1 MFVNFFIDR
10 PIFAS
15 VLAIVIV
22 VAGAVAIPFLPVA
35 MFPEITPP
43 QVVVQATYPG
53 ASAEVVEQTV
63 TTPIEQQV
71 NGVENMIYMSSRSGS
86 DGTMTLAV
94 TFEVGTNLD
103 IAAVNVQNRV
113 AIAQA
118 KLPADVV
125 RQGLNITKQSPDLV
139 EIVALTSPDGSRDE
153 LYLSNYATLQVRDVL
168 ARVPGVGQVL
178 VFNGRDYGMRI
189 WLNPDR
195 LASLGLTAGD
205 VADAVREQNLQ
216 AAAGQIGQPPAP
228 RGQQFQYTVTTRGR
242 LSTVSEFEDIILRTR
257 PDGSV
262 LRVHD
267 VGRVELG
274 AQSYGS
280 FGRVGGKPAALIGIF
295 QLPDANALDV
305 ARGVEAAMARLAP
318 SFPSG
323 VTYTLP
329 YNTTDFVRVSIEE
342 VILTL
347 LVAIGLV
354 ILTVYVFLQD
364 WRTTLIPTLTIPVS
378 LVGTFAVISAFGFSI
393 NTLTLFG
400 LVLAI
405 GIVVDDAI
413 VVVENTQRHL
423 DEGNL
428 EPRAAARL
436 AMAEV
441 TGPVI
446 ATALVLMAVFI
457 PIAFLPGITG
467 QLYRQF
473 ALTIAV
479 SVALSA
485 LNAMTLTPALSALL
499 LRPAGV
505 TRQRWLARAWNASF
519 ARLTAGYDR
528 VVRHIVRR
536 AALALAVLLL
546 LAGASYALLR
556 AVPTGFAPT
565 EDQGYLLVNVQLP
578 DAASFERTDA
588 VVRQVEQIV
597 LETPGVSNV
606 VAVGGR
612 SFISGV
618 NGPNVASL
626 FPRLAPW
633 SERERPDLQADAILA
648 RLRARLGQI
657 QEAVVVA
664 FPPPPIRGISSG
676 GGFQF
681 ELQSVSGGSL
691 EGLDAVARQIM
702 DAARQR
708 PELAGMFTGFR
719 PGVPQLDAQVD
730 RTKARTLGVPVS
742 DVFTSLQ
749 TFLGSLY
756 VNDFNA
762 FGRVWRVQLQAEPS
776 YRATPSDVGRL
787 YVRSQPDQ
795 TGQPGQMV
803 PLSTLVTVKP
813 VTGPDTIS
821 HYNLY
826 RSAEIAGDTA
836 RGASSGQAIAA
847 MQDLA
852 RRFLPA
858 GMAYEWT
865 GLAYQEI
872 ESGSWAPFVFALS
885 ALFVFLVLAAQYESW
900 LVPLAVILAVP
911 LGVLGALGA
920 LWLSGLANDVYAQIG
935 LALLIGLASKNAILI
950 VEFARAR
957 REHGLP
963 IVEAAR
969 EAARLRFRPIL
980 MTSFAFILGS
990 LPLVVATGAG
1000 AASRNSIGTT
1010 VVGGML
1016 AVTVLGVLLVPAFY
1030 VAVERLAEWRRG
1042 SPRSPAAP
1050 DAASPSEDGADGP
1063 RPDQPPSGTTPV
1075 DGAAAR
1081 PPTEAGRGGD
1091 EG

>member
-22 VAGAVAIPFLPVA
+22 VAGSVAIPFLPIA
-35 MFPEITPP
+35 MFPQITPP

-86 DGTMTLAV
+86 DGTMTLNV
-94 TFEVGTNLD
+94 TFKVGTDLD

-113 AIAQA
+113 AVAQA
-118 KLPADVV
+118 KLPQDVV
-125 RQGLNITKQSPDLV
+125 RQGLSITKQSPDLV

-153 LYLSNYATLQVRDVL
+153 LYLSNYATLQVVDVL
-168 ARVPGVGQVL
+168 ARVPGVGQVT
-178 VFNGRDYGMRI
+178 VFNGRDYGMRL
-189 WLNPDR
+189 WLNPDT
-195 LASLGLTAGD
+195 LAGLGLTAGD
-205 VADAVREQNLQ
+205 VAAAVREQNLQ

-242 LSTVSEFEDIILRTR
+242 LSTAAEFEDIILRTR
-257 PDGSV
+257 SDGSV
-262 LRVHD
+262 LRVRD

-274 AQSYGS
+274 SQSYGS
-280 FGRVGGKPAALIGIF
+280 FGRVGGTPAALVGVF
-295 QLPDANALDV
+295 QLPNANALDV
-305 ARGVEAAMARLAP
+305 SRGVQAAVARLAP

-323 VTYTLP
+323 VTHSRP
-329 YNTTDFVRVSIEE
+329 YNTTEFVRVSIEE
-342 VILTL
+342 VVQTL
-347 LVAIGLV
+347 LIAIGLV
-354 ILTVYVFLQD
+354 ILTVFVFLQD

-423 DEGNL
+423 DEGNVD
-428 EPRAAARL
+428 PREAARQ
-436 AMAEV
+436 AMVEV

-467 QLYRQF
+467 ELYRQF

-485 LNAMTLTPALSALL
+485 LNAMTLTPALCALL
-499 LRPAGV
+499 LRSTVG
-505 TRQRWLARAWNASF
+505 TRQRFLARAWNASF
-519 ARLTAGYDR
+519 ARLTNGYDWT
-528 VVRHIVRR
+528 VRHIVRR
-536 AALALAVLLL
+536 AALALVVLLVL
-546 LAGASYALLR
+546 SGAAYALLR

-565 EDQGYLLVNVQLP
+565 EDQGYLLVAVQLP
-578 DAASFERTDA
+578 DAASLERTDA
-588 VVRQVEQIV
+588 VVRQIEKML
-597 LETPGVSNV
+597 LETEGVETV
-606 VAVGGR
+606 VAIGGR

-626 FPRLAPW
+626 FPRLSPW
-633 SERERPDLQADAILA
+633 SKRKRADLQADAILA
-648 RLRARLGQI
+648 RLRARLGEI
-657 QEAVVVA
+657 REAVVVA

-681 ELQSVSGGSL
+681 ELQSVGGGSL
-691 EGLDAVARQIM
+691 ADLDAVARQMM
-702 DAARQR
+702 DGARQR
-708 PELAGMFTGFR
+708 RELATTYTAFR

-730 RTKARTLGVPVS
+730 RAKSKALGVPVS
-742 DVFTSLQ
+742 DVFESLQ
-749 TFLGSLY
+749 IFLGSLY
-756 VNDFNA
+756 VNDFNS

-776 YRATPSDVGRL
+776 YRATPSDIARL
-787 YVRSQPDQ
+787 HVRSQPGPN
-795 TGQPGQMV
+795 GQAARMV

-836 RGASSGQAIAA
+836 PGASSGQAIAA

-852 RRFLPA
+852 RRFLPP

-865 GLAYQEI
+865 GLAFQEI
-872 ESGSWAPFVFALS
+872 ESGSSAPFVFALS

-920 LWLSGLANDVYAQIG
+920 LALRGLANDVYAQIG

-950 VEFARAR
+950 VEFAKAR
-957 REHGLP
+957 RERGLD
-963 IVEAAR
+963 IREAAR

-990 LPLVVATGAG
+990 FPLVVATGAG
-1000 AASRNSIGTT
+1000 AASRHSIGTT

-1030 VAVERLAEWRRG
+1030 VAVERLAEWRGLRRG
-1042 SPRSPAAP
+1042 
-1050 DAASPSEDGADGP
+1050 
-1063 RPDQPPSGTTPV
+1063 
-1075 DGAAAR
+1075 
-1081 PPTEAGRGGD
+1081 
-1091 EG
+1091 

>member
-22 VAGAVAIPFLPVA
+22 VAGAVAIPFLPIA

-43 QVVVQATYPG
+43 QVVVAATYPG

-71 NGVENMIYMSSRSGS
+71 NGVEDMIYMSSRSGS
-86 DGTMTLAV
+86 DGTMTLNV
-94 TFEVGTNLD
+94 TFKVGTDLD

-113 AIAQA
+113 SIAQA
-118 KLPADVV
+118 KLPADVT
-125 RQGLNITKQSPDLV
+125 RQGLTITKQSPDLV
-139 EIVALTSPDGSRDE
+139 EIVALISPDGSRDE
-153 LYLSNYATLQVRDVL
+153 LYLANFATLQVVDVL
-168 ARVPGVGQVL
+168 ARVPGVGQVT
-178 VFNGRDYGMRI
+178 VFNGRDYGMRL
-189 WLNPDR
+189 WLNPER
-195 LASLGLTAGD
+195 LAGLGLTAGD

-216 AAAGQIGQPPAP
+216 AAAGQIGQPPALP
-228 RGQQFQYTVTTRGR
+228 GQQFQYTVTTRGR
-242 LSTVSEFEDIILRTR
+242 LTTPDEFEEIILRTR
-257 PDGSV
+257 SDGSL
-262 LRVHD
+262 LRVRD
-267 VGRVELG
+267 VARVELG

-295 QLPDANALDV
+295 QLPGANALDV
-305 ARGVEAAMARLAP
+305 SKGVQAAVARLAP

-323 VTYTLP
+323 VTHSRP
-329 YNTTDFVRVSIEE
+329 YNTTEFVRVSIEE
-342 VILTL
+342 VVQTL
-347 LVAIGLV
+347 LIAIMLV
-354 ILTVYVFLQD
+354 VLTVYVFLQD
-364 WRTTLIPTLTIPVS
+364 WRATLIPTLTIPVS
-378 LVGTFAVISAFGFSI
+378 LVGTFAVISVFGFSI

-423 DEGNL
+423 DEEGL
-428 EPRAAARL
+428 APREATRRAT
-436 AMAEV
+436 AEV
-441 TGPVI
+441 VGPVI

-485 LNAMTLTPALSALL
+485 LNALTLTPALCALL
-499 LRPAGV
+499 LRPAG
-505 TRQRWLARAWNASF
+505 TARKRWLARVWNAAF
-519 ARLTAGYDR
+519 LGLTNGYDR
-528 VVRHIVRR
+528 SVRHIVRR
-536 AALALAVLLL
+536 AALAVVVLLAL
-546 LAGASYALLR
+546 SGAGYFLLR
-556 AVPTGFAPT
+556 TVPTGFAPT

-578 DAASFERTDA
+578 DAASLERTDA
-588 VVRQVEQIV
+588 VVRQIEKIL
-597 LETPGVSNV
+597 LETPGVETV
-606 VAVGGR
+606 VAIGGR
-612 SFISGV
+612 SFITGV

-626 FPRLAPW
+626 FPRLTPW
-633 SERERPDLQADAILA
+633 SKRKTSELQAEAILA
-648 RLRARLGQI
+648 RLRARLSRI
-657 QEAVVVA
+657 QEAIVVV

-681 ELQSVSGGSL
+681 ELQSVAGGSL
-691 EGLDAVARQIM
+691 QDIDATSRKIM

-708 PELAGMFTGFR
+708 PELAATFTGFR
-719 PGVPQLDAQVD
+719 SGVPQLDAQVD
-730 RTKARTLGVPVS
+730 RTKAKALAVPLS
-742 DVFTSLQ
+742 DVFSSLQ
-749 TFLGSLY
+749 IFLGSLY

-762 FGRVWRVQLQAEPS
+762 FGRVYRVQLQAEPS
-776 YRATPSDVGRL
+776 FRASPTDVARL
-787 YVRSQPDQ
+787 YVRSQP
-795 TGQPGQMV
+795 GPNGPAQMV

-813 VTGPDTIS
+813 ITGPDTIS

-836 RGASSGQAIAA
+836 PGASSGQAIAA
-847 MQDLA
+847 MQDVA
-852 RRFLPA
+852 RRLLPP
-858 GMAYEWT
+858 GMAYEWS
-865 GLAYQEI
+865 GLAFQEI
-872 ESGSWAPFVFALS
+872 EAGSRAGFVFALS

-920 LWLSGLANDVYAQIG
+920 LWLNGLANDVYAQIG

-950 VEFARAR
+950 VEFAKERRAR
-957 REHGLP
+957 GIEVR
-963 IVEAAR
+963 EAAR

-990 LPLVVATGAG
+990 LPLVFASGAG
-1000 AASRNSIGTT
+1000 AASRHSMGTT

-1030 VAVERLAEWRRG
+1030 VAVERLAAWWRRG
-1042 SPRSPAAP
+1042 EPITPPRP
-1050 DAASPSEDGADGP
+1050 ADG
-1063 RPDQPPSGTTPV
+1063 SI
-1075 DGAAAR
+1075 
-1081 PPTEAGRGGD
+1081 EATR
-1091 EG
+1091 

>member
-22 VAGAVAIPFLPVA
+22 VAGAVAIPFLPIA
-35 MFPEITPP
+35 MFPQITPP

-86 DGTMTLAV
+86 DGTMQLNV
-94 TFEVGTNLD
+94 TFEVGTDLD

-125 RQGLNITKQSPDLV
+125 RQGLSITKQSPDLV
-139 EIVALTSPDGSRDE
+139 EIVALYSPDGSRDE
-153 LYLSNYATLQVRDVL
+153 LYLSNYATLQMVDVL
-168 ARVPGVGQVL
+168 ARVKGVGQVT
-178 VFNGRDYGMRI
+178 VFNGRDYGMRF
-189 WLNPDR
+189 WLNPER
-195 LASLGLTAGD
+195 LAAMGLTAGD
-205 VADAVREQNLQ
+205 VAAAVREQNLQ

-228 RGQQFQYTVTTRGR
+228 PGQQFQYTVTTRGR
-242 LSTVSEFEDIILRTR
+242 LSTVDDFEDIILRTR
-257 PDGSV
+257 ADGSALHV
-262 LRVHD
+262 RD
-267 VGRVELG
+267 VARVELG
-274 AQSYGS
+274 AQSYAS
-280 FGRVGGKPAALIGIF
+280 FGRVGGRPAALIGIF

-305 ARGVEAAMARLAP
+305 ARGIETAVARLAP
-318 SFPSG
+318 SFPPG
-323 VTYTLP
+323 VAYNLP
-329 YNTTDFVRVSIEE
+329 YNTTEFVRVSIEE
-342 VILTL
+342 VVDTL
-347 LVAIGLV
+347 VIAIGLV
-354 ILTVYVFLQD
+354 ILTVFVFLQD
-364 WRTTLIPTLTIPVS
+364 WRATLIPTLTIPVS
-378 LVGTFAVISAFGFSI
+378 LVGTFAVISLFGFSI

-423 DEGNL
+423 DEGSL
-428 EPRAAARL
+428 SPRDATRV
-436 AMAEV
+436 AMGEV
-441 TGPVI
+441 VGPVI

-479 SVALSA
+479 SVGLSA
-485 LNAMTLTPALSALL
+485 INALTLTPALCALL
-499 LRPAGV
+499 LRRARGG
-505 TRQRWLARAWNASF
+505 RGRWPARAFNWSF
-519 ARLTAGYDR
+519 ARLTTGYDR
-528 VVRHIVRR
+528 AVGRIVRR
-536 AALALAVLLL
+536 GVFALVVLAVLGGVAVL
-546 LAGASYALLR
+546 LLR

-578 DAASFERTDA
+578 DAASLPRTDA
-588 VVRQVEQIV
+588 VVRQIEQIV
-597 LETPGVSNV
+597 TETPGIETV
-606 VAVGGR
+606 VAIGGR

-633 SERERPDLQADAILA
+633 SERESAELQAAAILG
-648 RLRARLGQI
+648 RLRARLAGI
-657 QEAVVVA
+657 QEAIVVA

-681 ELQSVSGGSL
+681 ELQAGAGASL
-691 EGLDAVARQIM
+691 DDLDA
-702 DAARQR
+702 AARRLLAAARER
-708 PELAGMFTGFR
+708 PELGTMFTGFR

-730 RTKARTLGVPVS
+730 RAKVKALGIELS
-742 DVFTSLQ
+742 DVFAGLQ
-749 TFLGSLY
+749 INLGSLY

-762 FGRVWRVQLQAEPS
+762 FGRVWRVQLQAEPAF
-776 YRATPSDVGRL
+776 RATPSDIGRL
-787 YVRSQPDQ
+787 YVRNQA
-795 TGQPGQMV
+795 GGMV
-803 PLSTLVTVKP
+803 PLSTLVTVRP

-826 RSAEIAGDTA
+826 RAAEIVGDTA
-836 RGASSGQAIAA
+836 PGASSGQAIAA
-847 MQDLA
+847 MQELA
-852 RRFLPA
+852 RQVLPR

-865 GLAYQEI
+865 GLAFQEI
-872 ESGSWAPFVFALS
+872 EAGSWAPFVFALS

-920 LWLSGLANDVYAQIG
+920 LWHRGLANDVYAQIG
-935 LALLIGLASKNAILI
+935 LALLIGLAAKNAILI
-950 VEFARAR
+950 VEFAKER
-957 REHGLP
+957 REHGLEIP
-963 IVEAAR
+963 QAAR
-969 EAARLRFRPIL
+969 EAARIRFRPIL

-990 LPLVVATGAG
+990 LPLVTASGAG
-1000 AASRNSIGTT
+1000 AASRHSIGTT

-1016 AVTVLGVLLVPAFY
+1016 AVTVLGVLLVPGFY
-1030 VAVERLAEWRRG
+1030 VAVERLAERRG
-1042 SPRSPAAP
+1042 RGRGS
-1050 DAASPSEDGADGP
+1050 
-1063 RPDQPPSGTTPV
+1063 SGT
-1075 DGAAAR
+1075 
-1081 PPTEAGRGGD
+1081 PPGP
-1091 EG
+1091 

>member
-22 VAGAVAIPFLPVA
+22 VAGGIAIPFLPIT
-35 MFPEITPP
+35 MFPQITPP

-86 DGTMTLAV
+86 DGTMTLTV
-94 TFEVGTNLD
+94 TFEVGADLD

-113 AIAQA
+113 ALAQPQ
-118 KLPADVV
+118 LPQDVV
-125 RQGLNITKQSPDLV
+125 RQGISVTKQSPDLV

-168 ARVPGVGQVL
+168 ARVPGVGQVT
-178 VFNGRDYGMRI
+178 VFNGRDYGMRV

-228 RGQQFQYTVTTRGR
+228 PGQQFQYTVTTRGR
-242 LSTVSEFEDIILRTR
+242 LSTAAEFEDIILRSR
-257 PDGSV
+257 SDGSV
-262 LRVHD
+262 LRVRD
-267 VGRVELG
+267 VARVELG

-280 FGRVGGKPAALIGIF
+280 FGRVGGTPAALIGIF

-305 ARGVEAAMARLAP
+305 SRGIQAAMARLAP
-318 SFPSG
+318 SLPSG
-323 VTYTLP
+323 VTHTRP
-329 YNTTDFVRVSIEE
+329 YNTTEFVRVSIEE
-342 VILTL
+342 VVLTL
-347 LVAIGLV
+347 FIAIALV

-423 DEGNL
+423 DEGNPD
-428 EPRAAARL
+428 PRDAARQ
-436 AMAEV
+436 AMIEV

-499 LRPAGV
+499 LRPAGAA
-505 TRQRWLARAWNASF
+505 RQRWLARVWNASF
-519 ARLTAGYDR
+519 ERLTAGYDWT
-528 VVRHIVRR
+528 VRRIVRR
-536 AALALAVLLL
+536 AALGIVVLLVL
-546 LAGASYALLR
+546 SGAAYWLLR

-578 DAASFERTDA
+578 DAASLERTDA
-588 VVRQVEQIV
+588 VVRQIEQTL
-597 LETPGVSNV
+597 LETEGIETV
-606 VAVGGR
+606 VAIGGR

-633 SERERPDLQADAILA
+633 SERKRPELQAAAILA
-648 RLRARLGQI
+648 RLRARLGGI
-657 QEAVVVA
+657 QEAVVVV

-681 ELQSVSGGSL
+681 ELQSVGGGSL
-691 EGLDAVARQIM
+691 QDLDAVAHQIM

-708 PELAGMFTGFR
+708 PELAATYTAFR
-719 PGVPQLDAQVD
+719 SGVPQLDAQVD
-730 RTKARTLGVPVS
+730 RTKARALGVPIS

-749 TFLGSLY
+749 IFLGSLY

-762 FGRVWRVQLQAEPS
+762 FGRVYRVQLQAEPS
-776 YRATPSDVGRL
+776 YRATPSDVARL
-787 YVRSQPDQ
+787 YVRSQS
-795 TGQPGQMV
+795 GQNGQSGHMV
-803 PLSTLVTVKP
+803 PLSTLVTVRP
-813 VTGPDTIS
+813 VTGPDTIT

-826 RSAEIAGDTA
+826 RSAEILGDTA
-836 RGASSGQAIAA
+836 PGASSGQAIAV
-847 MQDLA
+847 MEEMA

-865 GLAYQEI
+865 GLAFQEI
-872 ESGSWAPFVFALS
+872 EAGSWAAFVFALS

-920 LWLSGLANDVYAQIG
+920 LALRGLANDVYAQIG
-935 LALLIGLASKNAILI
+935 LALLIGLAAKNAILI
-950 VEFARAR
+950 VEFAKVR
-957 REHGLP
+957 RERGLD
-963 IVEAAR
+963 IREAAQEAAR
-969 EAARLRFRPIL
+969 IRFRPIL

-1000 AASRNSIGTT
+1000 AASRHSIGTT

-1016 AVTVLGVLLVPAFY
+1016 AITVLGVLLVPAFY
-1030 VAVERLAEWRRG
+1030 VAVERLAEWRRPAPAG
-1042 SPRSPAAP
+1042 SAAP
-1050 DAASPSEDGADGP
+1050 FGEGT
-1063 RPDQPPSGTTPV
+1063 DQ
-1075 DGAAAR
+1075 A
-1081 PPTEAGRGGD
+1081 
-1091 EG
+1091 

>member
-22 VAGAVAIPFLPVA
+22 VAGAIAIPFLPIA
-35 MFPEITPP
+35 MFPQITPP

-86 DGTMTLAV
+86 DGTMTLTV
-94 TFEVGTNLD
+94 TFEVGADLD

-113 AIAQA
+113 ALAQPQ
-118 KLPADVV
+118 LPQDVV
-125 RQGLNITKQSPDLV
+125 RQGINVTKQSPDLV

-168 ARVPGVGQVL
+168 ARVPGVGQVQ
-178 VFNGRDYGMRI
+178 VFNGRDYGMRL
-189 WLNPDR
+189 WLNPDT

-228 RGQQFQYTVTTRGR
+228 PGQQFQYTVTTRGR
-242 LSTVSEFEDIILRTR
+242 LSTAAEFEDVILRSR
-257 PDGSV
+257 SDGSV
-262 LRVHD
+262 LRVRD
-267 VGRVELG
+267 VARVELG

-305 ARGVEAAMARLAP
+305 SRGVEAAMARLAP

-323 VTYTLP
+323 VTYTRP
-329 YNTTDFVRVSIEE
+329 YNTTEFVRVSIEE
-342 VILTL
+342 VVLTL
-347 LVAIGLV
+347 FIAIGLV

-423 DEGNL
+423 DEGNPD
-428 EPRAAARL
+428 PRDAARQ

-499 LRPAGV
+499 LRPAGA
-505 TRQRWLARAWNASF
+505 TRQRWLGRVWNASF
-519 ARLTAGYDR
+519 ERLTAGYDQA
-528 VVRHIVRR
+528 VRHIVRR
-536 AALALAVLLL
+536 ASLAIVVLLIL
-546 LAGASYALLR
+546 SGSAYWLLR
-556 AVPTGFAPT
+556 TVPTGFAPT

-578 DAASFERTDA
+578 DAASLERTDA
-588 VVRQVEQIV
+588 VVRHIEQIL
-597 LETPGVSNV
+597 LETPGIENV
-606 VAVGGR
+606 VAIGGR

-633 SERERPDLQADAILA
+633 SERERPELQANAILA
-648 RLRARLGQI
+648 RLRARLGGI
-657 QEAVVVA
+657 QEAVVVV

-681 ELQSVSGGSL
+681 ELQSVAGASL
-691 EGLDAVARQIM
+691 DELDAVARQIM
-702 DAARQR
+702 EAARQR
-708 PELAGMFTGFR
+708 PELAATYTAFR

-730 RTKARTLGVPVS
+730 RTKARALGVPIS
-742 DVFTSLQ
+742 DVFQSLQ
-749 TFLGSLY
+749 IFLGSLY

-762 FGRVWRVQLQAEPS
+762 FGRVYRVQLQAEPS
-776 YRATPSDVGRL
+776 YRATPSDVARL
-787 YVRSQPDQ
+787 YVRSQP
-795 TGQPGQMV
+795 GQNGRNGQSGHMV
-803 PLSTLVTVKP
+803 PLSTLVTVRP
-813 VTGPDTIS
+813 ITGPDTIS

-836 RGASSGQAIAA
+836 AGASSGQTIAV
-847 MQDLA
+847 MEELA

-872 ESGSWAPFVFALS
+872 EAGSWAPFVFALS

-920 LWLSGLANDVYAQIG
+920 LALSGLANDVYAQIG
-935 LALLIGLASKNAILI
+935 LALLIGLAAKNAILI
-950 VEFARAR
+950 VEFAQVR
-957 REHGLP
+957 REHGLG
-963 IVEAAR
+963 IGEAAR
-969 EAARLRFRPIL
+969 EAARIRFRPIL

-990 LPLVVATGAG
+990 VPLVVATGAG

-1030 VAVERLAEWRRG
+1030 VAVERLAEWRRRE
-1042 SPRSPAAP
+1042 PRRAAVSEEDADPPAERGP
-1050 DAASPSEDGADGP
+1050 GAD
-1063 RPDQPPSGTTPV
+1063 QQ
-1075 DGAAAR
+1075 
-1081 PPTEAGRGGD
+1081 
-1091 EG
+1091 

>member
-22 VAGAVAIPFLPVA
+22 VAGAAALPLLPIA
-35 MFPEITPP
+35 QFPDITPP
-43 QVVVQATYPG
+43 QVVVTATYPG

-71 NGVENMIYMSSRSGS
+71 NGVENMIYMASRSGS
-86 DGTMTLAV
+86 DGTMTLNV
-94 TFEVGTNLD
+94 TFKVGTDLE

-113 AIAQA
+113 AIAEA

-125 RQGLNITKQSPDLV
+125 RQGLTITKQSPDLV

-153 LYLSNYATLQVRDVL
+153 LYLSNYATLQVVDVL
-168 ARVPGVGQVL
+168 ARVPGVGQVT
-178 VFNGRDYGMRI
+178 VFNGRDYGMRL

-195 LASLGLTAGD
+195 LASLGMTAGD

-216 AAAGQIGQPPAP
+216 AAAGQIGQSPAP
-228 RGQQFQYTVTTRGR
+228 PGQQFQYTVTTRGR
-242 LSTVSEFEDIILRTR
+242 LSTPAEFEDIILRTR
-257 PDGSV
+257 SDGSI
-262 LRVHD
+262 LRVRD
-267 VGRVELG
+267 VARVELG
-274 AQSYGS
+274 AQNYGS
-280 FGRVGGKPAALIGIF
+280 FGRVGGKPSALVGVF
-295 QLPDANALDV
+295 QLPGANALEV
-305 ARGVEAAMARLAP
+305 SRGVQAAMARLAP

-323 VTYTLP
+323 VHHERP
-329 YNTTDFVRVSIEE
+329 YNTTEFVRVSIEE
-342 VILTL
+342 VVLTL
-347 LVAIGLV
+347 FIAIGLV
-354 ILTVYVFLQD
+354 VLTVYVFLQD

-378 LVGTFAVISAFGFSI
+378 LVGTFAVIGAFGFSI

-423 DEGNL
+423 DEEGL
-428 EPRAAARL
+428 EPREATRRAT
-436 AMAEV
+436 AEV
-441 TGPVI
+441 VGPVV

-485 LNAMTLTPALSALL
+485 LNALTLTPALCALL
-499 LRPAGV
+499 LRPAD
-505 TRQRWLARAWNASF
+505 RRRDRWLTRMWNAAF

-528 VVRHIVRR
+528 TVQHIVRR
-536 AALALAVLLL
+536 AALAVVVLLVLSGVSYL
-546 LAGASYALLR
+546 LVR
-556 AVPTGFAPT
+556 TVPTGFAPT

-578 DAASFERTDA
+578 DAASLERTDA
-588 VVRQVEQIV
+588 VVRQIEQIL
-597 LETPGVSNV
+597 LETPGVETV
-606 VAVGGR
+606 VAIGGR

-626 FPRLAPW
+626 FPRLTPW
-633 SERERPDLQADAILA
+633 PHRKTRELQADAILA
-648 RLRARLGQI
+648 RLRARLGGI
-657 QEAVVVA
+657 QEAFVLV

-681 ELQSVSGGSL
+681 ELQSVAGGSL
-691 EGLDAVARQIM
+691 QDLDA
-702 DAARQR
+702 AARQVIQEASGR
-708 PELAGMFTGFR
+708 PELASTFTAFR

-730 RTKARTLGVPVS
+730 RAKAKALGVPLS
-742 DVFTSLQ
+742 DVFESLQ
-749 TFLGSLY
+749 IFLGSLY

-762 FGRVWRVQLQAEPS
+762 FGRVYRVQLQAEPTF
-776 YRATPSDVGRL
+776 RASPSDVARL
-787 YVRSQPDQ
+787 YVRSQP
-795 TGQPGQMV
+795 GANSPNGQMV
-803 PLSTLVTVKP
+803 PLSTLVSVKP
-813 VTGPDTIS
+813 KTGPDTIS

-836 RGASSGQAIAA
+836 PGASSGQAIAA
-847 MQDLA
+847 MQDIA
-852 RRFLPA
+852 RRVLPP
-858 GMAYEWT
+858 GMAYEWS
-865 GLAYQEI
+865 GLAYQEL
-872 ESGSWAPFVFALS
+872 EVGGRAAFVFALS

-920 LWLSGLANDVYAQIG
+920 IWLRGYANDVYAQIG

-950 VEFARAR
+950 VEFAKER
-957 REHGLP
+957 RSHGMA

-990 LPLVVATGAG
+990 LPLVIATGAG
-1000 AASRNSIGTT
+1000 AAGRRSIGTA

-1016 AVTVLGVLLVPAFY
+1016 AVTILGVLLVPAFY
-1030 VAVERLAEWRRG
+1030 VAVERLAEWRRRDEKPPVEV
-1042 SPRSPAAP
+1042 SLPA
-1050 DAASPSEDGADGP
+1050 
-1063 RPDQPPSGTTPV
+1063 R
-1075 DGAAAR
+1075 
-1081 PPTEAGRGGD
+1081 
-1091 EG
+1091 

>member
-1 MFVNFFIDR
+1 MVVDFFIDR

-22 VAGAVAIPFLPVA
+22 VAGAVAIPFLPIA
-35 MFPEITPP
+35 QYPEITPP

-71 NGVENMIYMSSRSGS
+71 NGVEHMIYMSSRSGS
-86 DGTMTLAV
+86 DGTMTLTV

-118 KLPADVV
+118 KLPQDVV
-125 RQGLNITKQSPDLV
+125 RQGLSITKQSPDLV

-153 LYLSNYATLQVRDVL
+153 LYLSNYATLQVVDVL

-178 VFNGRDYGMRI
+178 VFNGRDYGMRV
-189 WLNPDR
+189 WLNPDT

-205 VADAVREQNLQ
+205 VAAAVREQNLQ
-216 AAAGQIGQPPAP
+216 APAGQIGQPPAP

-242 LSTVSEFEDIILRTR
+242 LSTPTEFENIILRTR
-257 PDGSV
+257 SDGSA
-262 LRVHD
+262 LRVRD

-280 FGRVGGKPAALIGIF
+280 FGRVGGAPAALIGIF

-305 ARGVEAAMARLAP
+305 SRGVEAAMARLAP

-323 VTYTLP
+323 VTQTRP
-329 YNTTDFVRVSIEE
+329 YNTTEFVRVSIRE
-342 VILTL
+342 VVETL
-347 LVAIGLV
+347 LIAIGLV
-354 ILTVYVFLQD
+354 ILTVFVFLQD

-378 LVGTFAVISAFGFSI
+378 LVGTFAVISVFGFSI
-393 NTLTLFG
+393 NTLTLFA

-423 DEGNL
+423 DESGL
-428 EPRAAARL
+428 DAHAATRRA
-436 AMAEV
+436 MTEV

-446 ATALVLMAVFI
+446 ATTLVLMAVFI

-479 SVALSA
+479 SVAFSTVNALTLS
-485 LNAMTLTPALSALL
+485 PALCALL
-499 LRPAGV
+499 LRPVHAA
-505 TRQRWLARAWNASF
+505 RRNRLARAWNVSF
-519 ARLTAGYDR
+519 DRLTGGYDWT
-528 VVRHIVRR
+528 VRHVVRR
-536 AALALAVLLL
+536 AALAVVVLLV
-546 LAGASYALLR
+546 LAGAAYGLVR

-578 DAASFERTDA
+578 DAASLERTDA
-588 VVRQVEQIV
+588 VVRQIEQIL
-597 LETPGVSNV
+597 LETKGVETV
-606 VAVGGR
+606 VAIGGR

-633 SERERPDLQADAILA
+633 SKRKEPELHAGAILG
-648 RLRARLGQI
+648 RLRARLGAI
-657 QEAVVVA
+657 QDAVVVV

-681 ELQSVSGGSL
+681 ELQSVGGRSL
-691 EGLDAVARQIM
+691 EELDAVARQMIE
-702 DAARQR
+702 AARQQ
-708 PELAGMFTGFR
+708 PQLAAAYTAFR

-730 RTKARTLGVPVS
+730 RAKSKALGVPVS
-742 DVFTSLQ
+742 DVFESLQ
-749 TFLGSLY
+749 IFLGSLY
-756 VNDFNA
+756 VNDFNS
-762 FGRVWRVQLQAEPS
+762 FGRVWRVQLQAEPA
-776 YRATPSDVGRL
+776 YRASPSDVARL
-787 YVRSQPDQ
+787 YVRSQP
-795 TGQPGQMV
+795 GLNGRSSQMV

-813 VTGPDTIS
+813 ITGPDTIS

-826 RSAEIAGDTA
+826 RSAQIAGDTA
-836 RGASSGQAIAA
+836 PGASSGQAIAV
-847 MQDLA
+847 MEGLA
-852 RRFLPA
+852 RRLLPP
-858 GMAYEWT
+858 GLSYEWT
-865 GLAYQEI
+865 GLAFQEK
-872 ESGSWAPFVFALS
+872 EAGSWAPVVFALS

-920 LWLSGLANDVYAQIG
+920 LWIGGLANDVYAQIG
-935 LALLIGLASKNAILI
+935 LGLLIGLAAKNAILI
-950 VEFARAR
+950 VEFARVR
-957 REHGLP
+957 RQEGLDLR
-963 IVEAAR
+963 EAAR
-969 EAARLRFRPIL
+969 EAARIRFRPIL

-990 LPLVVATGAG
+990 LPLVFASGAG
-1000 AASRNSIGTT
+1000 AASRHSIGMT

-1016 AVTVLGVLLVPAFY
+1016 AITVLGVLLVPGFY
-1030 VAVERLAEWRRG
+1030 VAIERLARR
-1042 SPRSPAAP
+1042 RRPA
-1050 DAASPSEDGADGP
+1050 
-1063 RPDQPPSGTTPV
+1063 PP
-1075 DGAAAR
+1075 
-1081 PPTEAGRGGD
+1081 
-1091 EG
+1091 

>member
-22 VAGAVAIPFLPVA
+22 VAGSVAIPFLPIA
-35 MFPEITPP
+35 MFPQITPP

-86 DGTMTLAV
+86 DGTMTLNV
-94 TFEVGTNLD
+94 TFKVGTDLD

-113 AIAQA
+113 AVAQA
-118 KLPADVV
+118 KLPQDVV
-125 RQGLNITKQSPDLV
+125 RQGLSITKQSPDLV

-153 LYLSNYATLQVRDVL
+153 LYLSNYATLQVVDVL
-168 ARVPGVGQVL
+168 ARVPGVGQVT
-178 VFNGRDYGMRI
+178 VFNGRDYGMRL
-189 WLNPDR
+189 WLNPDT
-195 LASLGLTAGD
+195 LAGLGLTAGD
-205 VADAVREQNLQ
+205 VAAAVREQNLQ

-242 LSTVSEFEDIILRTR
+242 LSTAAEFEDIILRTR
-257 PDGSV
+257 SDGSV
-262 LRVHD
+262 LRVRD

-274 AQSYGS
+274 SQSYGS
-280 FGRVGGKPAALIGIF
+280 FGRVGGTPAALVGVF
-295 QLPDANALDV
+295 QLPNANALDV
-305 ARGVEAAMARLAP
+305 SRGVQAAVARLAP

-323 VTYTLP
+323 VTHSRP
-329 YNTTDFVRVSIEE
+329 YNTTEFVRVSIEE
-342 VILTL
+342 VVQTL
-347 LVAIGLV
+347 LIAIGLV
-354 ILTVYVFLQD
+354 ILTVFVFLQD

-423 DEGNL
+423 DEGNVD
-428 EPRAAARL
+428 PREAARQ
-436 AMAEV
+436 AMVEV

-467 QLYRQF
+467 ELYRQF

-485 LNAMTLTPALSALL
+485 LNAMTLTPALCALL
-499 LRPAGV
+499 LRSTVG
-505 TRQRWLARAWNASF
+505 TRQRFLARAWNASF
-519 ARLTAGYDR
+519 ARLTNGYDWT
-528 VVRHIVRR
+528 VRHIVRR
-536 AALALAVLLL
+536 AALALVVLLVL
-546 LAGASYALLR
+546 SGAAYALLR

-565 EDQGYLLVNVQLP
+565 EDQGYLLVAVQLP
-578 DAASFERTDA
+578 DAASLERTDA
-588 VVRQVEQIV
+588 VVRQIEKML
-597 LETPGVSNV
+597 LETEGVETV
-606 VAVGGR
+606 VAIGGR

-626 FPRLAPW
+626 FPRLSPW
-633 SERERPDLQADAILA
+633 SKRKRADLQADAILA
-648 RLRARLGQI
+648 RLRARLGEI
-657 QEAVVVA
+657 REAIVVA

-681 ELQSVSGGSL
+681 ELQSVGGGSL
-691 EGLDAVARQIM
+691 ADLDAVARQMM
-702 DAARQR
+702 DGARQR
-708 PELAGMFTGFR
+708 RELATTYTAFR

-730 RTKARTLGVPVS
+730 RAKSKALGVPVS
-742 DVFTSLQ
+742 DVFESLQ
-749 TFLGSLY
+749 IFLGSLY
-756 VNDFNA
+756 VNDFNS

-776 YRATPSDVGRL
+776 YRATPSDIARL
-787 YVRSQPDQ
+787 HVRSQPGPN
-795 TGQPGQMV
+795 GQAARMV

-836 RGASSGQAIAA
+836 PGASSGQAITA

-852 RRFLPA
+852 RRFLPP

-865 GLAYQEI
+865 GLAFQEI
-872 ESGSWAPFVFALS
+872 ESGSWAPLVFALS

-920 LWLSGLANDVYAQIG
+920 LALRGLANDVYAQIG

-950 VEFARAR
+950 VEFAKAR
-957 REHGLP
+957 RERGLD
-963 IVEAAR
+963 IREAAR

-990 LPLVVATGAG
+990 FPLVVATGAG
-1000 AASRNSIGTT
+1000 AASRHSIGTT

-1030 VAVERLAEWRRG
+1030 VAVERLAEWR
-1042 SPRSPAAP
+1042 
-1050 DAASPSEDGADGP
+1050 GP
-1063 RPDQPPSGTTPV
+1063 R
-1075 DGAAAR
+1075 
-1081 PPTEAGRGGD
+1081 RG
-1091 EG
+1091 

>member
-22 VAGAVAIPFLPVA
+22 VAGAVAIPFLPIA
-35 MFPEITPP
+35 QYPEITPP

-86 DGTMTLAV
+86 DGTMTLTV
-94 TFEVGTNLD
+94 TFKVGTNLD

-118 KLPADVV
+118 KLPQDVV
-125 RQGLNITKQSPDLV
+125 RQGLSITKQSPDLV

-153 LYLSNYATLQVRDVL
+153 LYLSNYATLQVVDLL
-168 ARVPGVGQVL
+168 ARVPGVGQVQ
-178 VFNGRDYGMRI
+178 VFNGRDYGMRL
-189 WLNPDR
+189 WLNPDT

-205 VADAVREQNLQ
+205 VAAAVREQNLQ

-242 LSTVSEFEDIILRTR
+242 LSTPSEFEDIILRTR
-257 PDGSV
+257 SDGSV
-262 LRVHD
+262 LRVRD

-280 FGRVGGKPAALIGIF
+280 FGRVGGKPAALVGVF

-305 ARGVEAAMARLAP
+305 SRGVQEAMARLAP
-318 SFPSG
+318 SFPAG
-323 VTYTLP
+323 VAYTRP
-329 YNTTDFVRVSIEE
+329 YNTTEFVRVSIEE
-342 VILTL
+342 VVETL
-347 LVAIGLV
+347 LIAIGLV

-378 LVGTFAVISAFGFSI
+378 LVGTFAVISLFGFSI
-393 NTLTLFG
+393 NTLTLFA

-423 DEGNL
+423 DEGGL
-428 EPRAAARL
+428 EPREATRL

-446 ATALVLMAVFI
+446 ATSLVLMAVFI

-479 SVALSA
+479 AVAFSTV
-485 LNAMTLTPALSALL
+485 NAMTLSPALCALL
-499 LRPAGV
+499 LRPAHQV
-505 TRQRWLARAWNASF
+505 RRHWLARIWNASF
-519 ARLTAGYDR
+519 ARLTNGYDWT
-528 VVRHIVRR
+528 VHHIVRR
-536 AALALAVLLL
+536 AALAVVMLVVLSGV
-546 LAGASYALLR
+546 AYALVR
-556 AVPTGFAPT
+556 AVPAGFAPT

-578 DAASFERTDA
+578 DAASLERTDA
-588 VVRQVEQIV
+588 VVRQIEQIL
-597 LETPGVSNV
+597 LETEGVETA
-606 VAVGGR
+606 VAIGGR

-633 SERERPDLQADAILA
+633 SERKEPALQADAILA
-648 RLRARLGQI
+648 RLRARLGAI
-657 QEAVVVA
+657 QDAVVVV

-681 ELQSVSGGSL
+681 ELQSVGGRSL
-691 EGLDAVARQIM
+691 EDLDAAARQIIT
-702 DAARQR
+702 AARQQ
-708 PELAGMFTGFR
+708 PELATAYTAFR

-730 RTKARTLGVPVS
+730 RAKSKALGVPVS
-742 DVFTSLQ
+742 DVFESLQ
-749 TFLGSLY
+749 IFLGSLY

-762 FGRVWRVQLQAEPS
+762 FGRVWRVQLQAEPV
-776 YRATPSDVGRL
+776 YRATPSDVARL
-787 YVRSQPDQ
+787 YVRSQPGLN
-795 TGQPGQMV
+795 GQSGQMV
-803 PLSTLVTVKP
+803 PLSTLVTVRP
-813 VTGPDTIS
+813 ITGPDTIS

-836 RGASSGQAIAA
+836 PGASSGQAIAV
-847 MQDLA
+847 MEELA
-852 RRFLPA
+852 RRFLPP
-858 GMAYEWT
+858 GMAYQWT
-865 GLAYQEI
+865 GLAFQEI
-872 ESGSWAPFVFALS
+872 EAGSWAPFIFGLS

-900 LVPLAVILAVP
+900 LVPLAVILTVP

-920 LWLSGLANDVYAQIG
+920 LWLGGLANDVYSQIG
-935 LALLIGLASKNAILI
+935 LGLLIGLAAKNAILI
-950 VEFARAR
+950 VEFAKVRGEQGLDIRA
-957 REHGLP
+957 
-963 IVEAAR
+963 AAR
-969 EAARLRFRPIL
+969 EAARIRFRPIL

-990 LPLVVATGAG
+990 LPLVLASGAG
-1000 AASRNSIGTT
+1000 AASRHSIGTT

-1016 AVTVLGVLLVPAFY
+1016 AVTVLGVLLVPAFF
-1030 VAVERLAEWRRG
+1030 VAVESLAAWGRRV
-1042 SPRSPAAP
+1042 PRAP
-1050 DAASPSEDGADGP
+1050 E
-1063 RPDQPPSGTTPV
+1063 
-1075 DGAAAR
+1075 
-1081 PPTEAGRGGD
+1081 GG
-1091 EG
+1091 

>member
-1 MFVNFFIDR
+1 VFVNFFIDR

-22 VAGAVAIPFLPVA
+22 VAGAVAIPFLPIA

-43 QVVVQATYPG
+43 QVVVTATYPG

-71 NGVENMIYMSSRSGS
+71 NGVEDMIYMSSRSGS
-86 DGTMTLAV
+86 DGTMTLNV
-94 TFEVGTNLD
+94 TFKVGTDLD

-113 AIAQA
+113 SIAQA
-118 KLPADVV
+118 KLPADVT
-125 RQGLNITKQSPDLV
+125 RQGLTITKQSPDLV
-139 EIVALTSPDGSRDE
+139 EIVALISPDGSRDE
-153 LYLSNYATLQVRDVL
+153 LYLANYATLQMVDVL
-168 ARVPGVGQVL
+168 ARVPGVGQVT
-178 VFNGRDYGMRI
+178 VFNGRDYGMRL
-189 WLNPDR
+189 WLNPER
-195 LASLGLTAGD
+195 LAGLGLTAGD

-216 AAAGQIGQPPAP
+216 AAAGQIGQPPSLP
-228 RGQQFQYTVTTRGR
+228 GQPFQYTVTTRGR
-242 LSTVSEFEDIILRTR
+242 LSTPAEFEDIVLRTR
-257 PDGSV
+257 SDGSL
-262 LRVHD
+262 LRVRD
-267 VGRVELG
+267 VARVELG

-295 QLPDANALDV
+295 QLPGANALEV
-305 ARGVEAAMARLAP
+305 SKGVQAAVARLAP

-323 VTYTLP
+323 VTHSRP
-329 YNTTDFVRVSIEE
+329 YNTTEFVRVSIEE
-342 VILTL
+342 VVLTL
-347 LVAIGLV
+347 FIAIGLV
-354 ILTVYVFLQD
+354 VLVVYVFLQD
-364 WRTTLIPTLTIPVS
+364 WRATLIPTMTIPVS
-378 LVGTFAVISAFGFSI
+378 LVGTFGVISVFGFSI

-423 DEGNL
+423 DEEGL
-428 EPRAAARL
+428 DPREATRRAT
-436 AMAEV
+436 AEV
-441 TGPVI
+441 VGPVI

-485 LNAMTLTPALSALL
+485 LNALTLTPALCALL
-499 LRPAGV
+499 LRPAGAA
-505 TRQRWLARAWNASF
+505 RQRWLARVWNASF

-528 VVRHIVRR
+528 TVQHIVRR
-536 AALALAVLLL
+536 SALAVVVLVILS
-546 LAGASYALLR
+546 GASYLLLR
-556 AVPTGFAPT
+556 NVPTGFAPT

-578 DAASFERTDA
+578 DAASLERTDA
-588 VVRQVEQIV
+588 VVRQIEQIL
-597 LETPGVSNV
+597 LETPGVETV
-606 VAVGGR
+606 VAIGGR

-618 NGPNVASL
+618 NGPNVGSL
-626 FPRLAPW
+626 FPRLTPW
-633 SERERPDLQADAILA
+633 SHRKKAELQADAILA
-648 RLRARLGQI
+648 RLRARLSGI
-657 QEAVVVA
+657 QDAVVVV

-681 ELQSVSGGSL
+681 ELQSVAGGSL
-691 EGLDAVARQIM
+691 QDLDATARKIM

-708 PELAGMFTGFR
+708 PELAATFTGFR
-719 PGVPQLDAQVD
+719 SGVPQLDAQVD
-730 RTKARTLGVPVS
+730 RTKAKALGVPLS
-742 DVFTSLQ
+742 DVFSSLQ
-749 TFLGSLY
+749 IFLGSLY

-762 FGRVWRVQLQAEPS
+762 FGRVYRVQLQAEPS
-776 YRATPSDVGRL
+776 FRASPSDVARL
-787 YVRSQPDQ
+787 YVRSLAGPD
-795 TGQPGQMV
+795 GRSGQMV

-813 VTGPDTIS
+813 ITGPDTIS

-836 RGASSGQAIAA
+836 PGASSGQAIAA
-847 MQDLA
+847 MQDVA
-852 RRFLPA
+852 RGLLPP
-858 GMAYEWT
+858 GMAYEWS
-865 GLAYQEI
+865 GLAFQEI
-872 ESGSWAPFVFALS
+872 EAGSWAGFVFALS

-950 VEFARAR
+950 VEFAKER
-957 REHGLP
+957 REHG
-963 IVEAAR
+963 IEVREAAR

-990 LPLVVATGAG
+990 LPLVFASGAG
-1000 AASRNSIGTT
+1000 AASRHSMGTT

-1030 VAVERLAEWRRG
+1030 VAVERLSAWRRRG
-1042 SPRSPAAP
+1042 P
-1050 DAASPSEDGADGP
+1050 ADG
-1063 RPDQPPSGTTPV
+1063 SI
-1075 DGAAAR
+1075 
-1081 PPTEAGRGGD
+1081 EATR
-1091 EG
+1091 

>member
-1 MFVNFFIDR
+1 MVNFFIDR

-15 VLAIVIV
+15 VLAIVII
-22 VAGAVAIPFLPVA
+22 VAGAVAIPFLPIA
-35 MFPEITPP
+35 QYPEITPP

-86 DGTMTLAV
+86 DGTMTLTV
-94 TFEVGTNLD
+94 TFKVGTDLD

-118 KLPADVV
+118 KLPQDVI
-125 RQGLNITKQSPDLV
+125 RQGLSITKQSPDLV

-153 LYLSNYATLQVRDVL
+153 LYLSNYATLQVVDVL
-168 ARVPGVGQVL
+168 ARVPGVGQVT
-178 VFNGRDYGMRI
+178 VFNGRDYGMRL

-242 LSTVSEFEDIILRTR
+242 LSTPAEFEEIILRTR
-257 PDGSV
+257 ADGSV
-262 LRVHD
+262 LRLRD

-274 AQSYGS
+274 AQNYGS

-295 QLPDANALDV
+295 QLPGANALEV
-305 ARGVEAAMARLAP
+305 SRGVQAAMARLAP
-318 SFPSG
+318 SFPNG
-323 VTYTLP
+323 VTHTRP
-329 YNTTDFVRVSIEE
+329 YNTTEFVRVSIEE
-342 VILTL
+342 VVLTL
-347 LVAIGLV
+347 LIAIGLV
-354 ILTVYVFLQD
+354 VLTVYVFLQD

-378 LVGTFAVISAFGFSI
+378 LVGTFAVISVFGFSI

-423 DEGNL
+423 DEEGL
-428 EPRAAARL
+428 TPREATRL
-436 AMAEV
+436 ATAEV
-441 TGPVI
+441 VGPVI

-485 LNAMTLTPALSALL
+485 LNALTLTPALCALL
-499 LRPAGV
+499 LRPAGAA
-505 TRQRWLARAWNASF
+505 RQRWLARVWNASF

-528 VVRHIVRR
+528 TVQHIVRR
-536 AALALAVLLL
+536 SALAVVVLVILS
-546 LAGASYALLR
+546 GASYLLLR
-556 AVPTGFAPT
+556 NVPTGFAPT

-578 DAASFERTDA
+578 DAASLERTDA
-588 VVRQVEQIV
+588 VVRQIEQIL
-597 LETPGVSNV
+597 LETPGVETV
-606 VAVGGR
+606 VAIGGR

-618 NGPNVASL
+618 NGPNVGSL
-626 FPRLAPW
+626 FPRLTPW
-633 SERERPDLQADAILA
+633 SHRKKAELQADAILA
-648 RLRARLGQI
+648 RLRARLSGI
-657 QEAVVVA
+657 QDAVVVV

-681 ELQSVSGGSL
+681 ELQSVAGGSL
-691 EGLDAVARQIM
+691 QDLDATARQIM

-708 PELAGMFTGFR
+708 PELAATFTAFR

-730 RTKARTLGVPVS
+730 RTKAKALGVPLS

-749 TFLGSLY
+749 IFLGSLY

-762 FGRVWRVQLQAEPS
+762 FGRVYRVQLQAEPS
-776 YRATPSDVGRL
+776 YRATPSDVARL
-787 YVRSQPDQ
+787 YVRSQA
-795 TGQPGQMV
+795 GQNGHAGQMV
-803 PLSTLVTVKP
+803 PLSTLVTVRP
-813 VTGPDTIS
+813 ITGPDTIS

-826 RSAEIAGDTA
+826 RSAEIAGDTGP
-836 RGASSGQAIAA
+836 GASSGQAIAA
-847 MQDLA
+847 MADLA
-852 RRFLPA
+852 RRLPS
-858 GMAYEWT
+858 GMAYEWS
-865 GLAYQEI
+865 GLAFQEI
-872 ESGSWAPFVFALS
+872 EAGSRAGFVFALS

-935 LALLIGLASKNAILI
+935 LALLIGLAAKNAILI
-950 VEFARAR
+950 VEFAKER
-957 REHGLP
+957 RERGLD
-963 IVEAAR
+963 IREAAR
-969 EAARLRFRPIL
+969 EAARIRFRPIL

-1000 AASRNSIGTT
+1000 AASRHSIGTT

-1042 SPRSPAAP
+1042 PSRGAAP
-1050 DAASPSEDGADGP
+1050 SDDAVAATTAP
-1063 RPDQPPSGTTPV
+1063 RGDQ
-1075 DGAAAR
+1075 
-1081 PPTEAGRGGD
+1081 E
-1091 EG
+1091 

>member
-22 VAGAVAIPFLPVA
+22 VAGSVAIPFLPIA
-35 MFPEITPP
+35 MFPQITPP

-86 DGTMTLAV
+86 DGTMTLNV
-94 TFEVGTNLD
+94 TFKVGTDLD

-113 AIAQA
+113 AVAQA
-118 KLPADVV
+118 KLPQDVV
-125 RQGLNITKQSPDLV
+125 RQGLSITKQSPDLV

-153 LYLSNYATLQVRDVL
+153 LYLSNYATLQVVDVL
-168 ARVPGVGQVL
+168 ARVPGVGQVT
-178 VFNGRDYGMRI
+178 VFNGRDYGMRL
-189 WLNPDR
+189 WLNPDT
-195 LASLGLTAGD
+195 LAGLGLTAGD
-205 VADAVREQNLQ
+205 VAAAVREQNLQ

-242 LSTVSEFEDIILRTR
+242 LSTAAEFEDIILRTR
-257 PDGSV
+257 SDGSV
-262 LRVHD
+262 LRVRD

-274 AQSYGS
+274 SQSYGS
-280 FGRVGGKPAALIGIF
+280 FGRVGGTPAALVGVF
-295 QLPDANALDV
+295 QLPNANALDV
-305 ARGVEAAMARLAP
+305 SRGVQAAVARLAP

-323 VTYTLP
+323 VTHSRP
-329 YNTTDFVRVSIEE
+329 YNTTEFVRVSIEE
-342 VILTL
+342 VVQTL
-347 LVAIGLV
+347 LIAIGLV
-354 ILTVYVFLQD
+354 ILTVFVFLQD

-423 DEGNL
+423 DEGNVD
-428 EPRAAARL
+428 PREAARQ
-436 AMAEV
+436 AMVEV

-467 QLYRQF
+467 ELYRQF

-485 LNAMTLTPALSALL
+485 LNAMTLTPALCALL
-499 LRPAGV
+499 LRSTVG
-505 TRQRWLARAWNASF
+505 TRQRFLARAWNASF
-519 ARLTAGYDR
+519 ARLTNGYDWT
-528 VVRHIVRR
+528 VRHIVRR
-536 AALALAVLLL
+536 AALALVVLLVL
-546 LAGASYALLR
+546 SGAAYALLR

-565 EDQGYLLVNVQLP
+565 EDQGYLLVAVQLP
-578 DAASFERTDA
+578 DAASLERTDA
-588 VVRQVEQIV
+588 VVRQIEKML
-597 LETPGVSNV
+597 LETEGVETV
-606 VAVGGR
+606 VAIGGR

-626 FPRLAPW
+626 FPRLSPW
-633 SERERPDLQADAILA
+633 SKRKRADLQADAILA
-648 RLRARLGQI
+648 RLRARLGEI
-657 QEAVVVA
+657 REAVVVA

-681 ELQSVSGGSL
+681 ELQSVGGGSL
-691 EGLDAVARQIM
+691 ADLDAVARQMM
-702 DAARQR
+702 DGARQR
-708 PELAGMFTGFR
+708 RELATTYTAFR

-730 RTKARTLGVPVS
+730 RAKSKALGVPVS
-742 DVFTSLQ
+742 DVFESLQ
-749 TFLGSLY
+749 IFLGSLY
-756 VNDFNA
+756 VNDFNS

-776 YRATPSDVGRL
+776 YRATPSDIARL
-787 YVRSQPDQ
+787 HVRSQPGPN
-795 TGQPGQMV
+795 GQAARMV

-836 RGASSGQAIAA
+836 PGASSGQAITA

-852 RRFLPA
+852 RRFLPP

-865 GLAYQEI
+865 GLAFQEI

-920 LWLSGLANDVYAQIG
+920 LALRGLANDVYAQIG

-950 VEFARAR
+950 VEFAKAR
-957 REHGLP
+957 RERGLD
-963 IVEAAR
+963 IREAAR

-990 LPLVVATGAG
+990 FPLVVATGAG
-1000 AASRNSIGTT
+1000 AASRHSIGTT

-1030 VAVERLAEWRRG
+1030 VAVERLAEWR
-1042 SPRSPAAP
+1042 
-1050 DAASPSEDGADGP
+1050 GP
-1063 RPDQPPSGTTPV
+1063 R
-1075 DGAAAR
+1075 
-1081 PPTEAGRGGD
+1081 RG
-1091 EG
+1091 